1 MFNEEDIYDRLL
13 AGESADDIAKELTDM
28 LNAAQTKFAEEAARK
43 AEEEAKAALAKAE
56 RESKKAAKR
65 EALKQLI
72 ADTIVFIAEY
82 YPAFGIT
89 MDAVDEVDDET
100 LDALADLLMLTLDLE
115 SLKPSKRSFNLNG
128 KDLFGTMDSEVKP
141 APKATK
147 PAKPKTDE
155 DVFNDF
161 FAMLGL

>member
-72 ADTIVFIAEY
+72 ADTMVFVAEY
-82 YPAFGIT
+82 YPALGVT
-89 MDAVDEVDDET
+89 MDMVDEVDDET
-100 LDALADLLMLTLDLE
+100 LSSLADLLMLTLELE
-115 SLKPSKRSFNLNG
+115 SLKPSKRSFKLNG
-128 KDLFGTMDSEVKP
+128 KDLLNNIDKEVKP
-141 APKATK
+141 APKV
-147 PAKPKTDE
+147 AKPKTDE
-155 DVFNDF
+155 DIFNDF
-161 FAMLGL
+161 FKKLGL

>member
-1 MFNEEDIYDRLL
+1 MFNEEDIYSHLL
-13 AGESADDIAKELTDM
+13 AGASADDIAKEFTDM

-43 AEEEAKAALAKAE
+43 AEEEAKIALEKAE

-65 EALKQLI
+65 EALMQIL

-82 YPAFGIT
+82 YPALGIT
-89 MDAVDEVDDET
+89 MDMVDDLSEET
-100 LDALADLLMLTLDLE
+100 LGSLTDLLMMTLELE
-115 SLKPSKRSFNLNG
+115 ALRPSKRSFKLNG
-128 KDLFGTMDSEVKP
+128 KNLFGGMDAEVKP
-141 APKATK
+141 APKT
-147 PAKPKTDE
+147 AKPKTDE

>member
-13 AGESADDIAKELTDM
+13 DGTSADDLAKEFTDM

-56 RESKKAAKR
+56 RESKQATKR

-82 YPAFGIT
+82 YPALGVT
-89 MDAVDEVDDET
+89 MDMVDELDDET
-100 LDALADLLMLTLDLE
+100 LGSLADLLMLTLELE
-115 SLKPSKRSFNLNG
+115 SLKPSKRSLKLNG
-128 KDLFGTMDSEVKP
+128 RNLLNNIDKEVKP
-141 APKATK
+141 VPQA
-147 PAKPKTDE
+147 AKPKTDE

-161 FAMLGL
+161 FKMLGL

>member
-13 AGESADDIAKELTDM
+13 AGESADDITKELTDM

-89 MDAVDEVDDET
+89 MDAVDELDDET
-100 LDALADLLMLTLDLE
+100 LDALADLLMLTLELE
-115 SLKPSKRSFNLNG
+115 SLKPSKRSFKLNG
-128 KDLFGTMDSEVKP
+128 KDLFDKEVKP
-141 APKATK
+141 APKA
-147 PAKPKTDE
+147 AKTKTDE

-161 FAMLGL
+161 FKMLGL